1 MSENVLKNDLSKKK
15 KDIAWIV
22 SHCETDSKRE
32 AFVEKLQNLTSLQI
46 DIYGKC
52 GKQGLN
58 LSVRPVEA
66 MYGEL
71 YLSLNKSQKQAFV
84 IITVLLIYCRYA
96 SGQPDVNLYFQFESL
111 QVLLVF

>member
-1 MSENVLKNDLSKKK
+1 MLKKDLSKKT

-52 GKQGLN
+52 GKQGLH
-58 LSVRPVEA
+58 LSARPVEV

-71 YLSLNKSQKQAFV
+71 DLHLKFG
-84 IITVLLIYCRYA
+84 L
-96 SGQPDVNLYFQFESL
+96 
-111 QVLLVF
+111 